1 MKTIRICILFFLM
14 SFHLYAQNKQEFAYV
29 DELQEFSATTWILAE
44 CQEYDRSIYKPYYSD
59 IQKCFGK
66 FKSHP
71 VMKFLKKMRDI
82 PGDVEVISYNS
93 LPMANNLLSIENGH
107 LQINQHIDL
116 DEYFTKYD
124 PRWTKETFLEYVEL
138 LDDFYKK
145 SDYTSFFK
153 KHSKLYEKYI
163 AIANEQLTALIS
175 DSLFQSLYGEN
186 LPDVKV
192 CISPAYGVNNYSSP
206 NVKIQEE
213 LGFKT
218 ICYSPILGVHRAPTK
233 KAMGNIFPAG
243 VFIHELSHSFT
254 APLYHANK
262 KDFLEIGRRIF
273 PYVKDELTK
282 VGYGD
287 AGALSNEFFNEVMT
301 IVYMQE
307 LHMHKLL
314 VSREISDM
322 GFRGFVWI
330 DETMDFMK
338 RFTENRKQYSTI
350 KEFMPLFIEHMYSVA
365 DRIDSIAKRPY
376 IVSVT
381 PEIGSTVSGNIDEI
395 RIVFSEPIQ
404 DIQSVQEFS
413 PNSIWPNSRKELRS
427 FKKYGIKV
435 DDLSKYENDT
445 TFVLKVCVPLKSGK
459 TYGIRV
465 DTRLFRSKANPYMS
479 VGNEFKDVYFTVK

>member
-1 MKTIRICILFFLM
+1 MKTIKICILFFLM
-14 SFHLYAQNKQEFAYV
+14 SLHLFAQNKQNFAYV
-29 DELQEFSATTWILAE
+29 DELEEFSATTWILAG
-44 CQEYDRSIYKPYYSD
+44 CQEYDRGIYKSYYSD

-71 VMKFLKKMRDI
+71 VIKFLKKMRDV

-93 LPMANNLLSIENGH
+93 LPTANNLLSIENGH
-107 LQINQHIDL
+107 LQINQRVDL
-116 DEYFTKYD
+116 DEYFAKYD
-124 PRWTKETFLEYVEL
+124 PRWTKEAFLEYVEL

-175 DSLFQSLYGEN
+175 DSLFQSLYGEK
-186 LPDVKV
+186 LPQVKV
-192 CISPAYGVNNYSSP
+192 CISPAYGVNNYSGP
-206 NVKIQEE
+206 NFKVQEE
-213 LGFKT
+213 LGKT
-218 ICYSPILGVHRAPTK
+218 RCYNPILGINRAPTK
-233 KAMGNIFPAG
+233 KAMGNIFSAG

-254 APLYHANK
+254 APLFHANK
-262 KDFLEIGRRIF
+262 KDFLEIGRRIY
-273 PYVKDELTK
+273 PYVKDELYK
-282 VGYGD
+282 VGYG
-287 AGALSNEFFNEVMT
+287 AGELGNEFFNEVMT

-307 LHMHKLL
+307 LHMHKFL

-338 RFTENRKQYSTI
+338 RFTENRKQYPTI

-404 DIQSVQEFS
+404 DIYFTKDS
-413 PNSIWPNSRKELRS
+413 PQNSIWPEDSRKGRRS

-435 DDLSKYENDT
+435 DDISKFENDT
-445 TFVLKVCVPLKSGK
+445 TFVLKVCVPLESGK
-459 TYGIRV
+459 TYGIGV
-465 DTRLFRSKANPYMS
+465 DTRYFRSKANHYMS
-479 VGNEFKDVYFTVK
+479 VGNEVKDVYFTVK